1 MKIFLIT
8 KYKGLRMS
16 FFFEGNGFF
25 SDSYLTNSS
34 ITNNIITTS
43 AISKSSIDMLNITGD
58 YQNITNVAMPV
69 NPHDAVIKQYVDD
82 LNIRLKNYD
91 LSGTTGTLLTN
102 DLSGSYV
109 VTITNLVMD
118 GPSATFHIT
127 KNTPSIC
134 GHIVRHTLS
143 PGINYLTTL
152 KITWPA
158 YSGPILIKSNDKY
171 DGSYRVKIM

>member
-1 MKIFLIT
+1 
-8 KYKGLRMS
+8 MS

-25 SDSYLTNSS
+25 SDSYITNST

-43 AISKSSIDMLNITGD
+43 AISKSRIDMLDINGN
-58 YQNITNVAMPV
+58 YQNITNIAIPI

-91 LSGTTGTLLTN
+91 LTGTVGTLLSN
-102 DLSGSYV
+102 DLSGSFV
-109 VTITNLVMD
+109 VTVTNLVSN

-127 KNTPSIC
+127 KNTSSIC

-143 PGINYLTTL
+143 PGINSLTSL
-152 KITWPA
+152 SIVWPIG
-158 YSGPILIKSNDKY
+158 SGPKLVKSDDNY

>member
-1 MKIFLIT
+1 LKIFLIT

-43 AISKSSIDMLNITGD
+43 KISTSSIDMLNSVGD
-58 YQNITNVAMPV
+58 YQNITNVATPI

-82 LNIRLKNYD
+82 LNIRLKNYN
-91 LSGTTGTLLTN
+91 LAGTTGALLTN
-102 DLSGSYV
+102 DLSGSFV
-109 VTITNLVMD
+109 VTVTNLVID

-127 KNTPSIC
+127 KNSSSIC
-134 GHIVRHTLS
+134 GHVIRHTLS
-143 PGINYLTTL
+143 PGITSLTTL

-158 YSGPILIKSNDKY
+158 FSGPILIKSNDSY

>member
-25 SDSYLTNSS
+25 ADSYLTNSS
-34 ITNNIITTS
+34 ITNNIITSST
-43 AISKSSIDMLNITGD
+43 ISQSSLDMLDVSGN
-58 YQNITNVAMPV
+58 YQNITNVAIPI

-82 LNIRLKNYD
+82 LNIRVKNYD
-91 LSGTTGTLLTN
+91 LIGTTGTLLTN
-102 DLSGSYV
+102 DLSGSFV
-109 VTITNLVMD
+109 LTITNLVMD
-118 GPSATFHIT
+118 GPSASFHIT
-127 KNTPSIC
+127 KNSPGIC

-143 PGINYLTTL
+143 PGITSLTTL
-152 KITWPA
+152 NIIWPA
-158 YSGPILIKSNDKY
+158 YSGPILIKNNNSY

>member
-1 MKIFLIT
+1 
-8 KYKGLRMS
+8 MS

-25 SDSYLTNSS
+25 SDSYITNSTVTS
-34 ITNNIITTS
+34 NIITRS
-43 AISKSSIDMLNITGD
+43 AISTSSIDMLNTDGN

-82 LNIRLKNYD
+82 LNIRLQNYD
-91 LSGTTGTLLTN
+91 LLNTTGTLLTN
-102 DLSGSYV
+102 DLSGSFV
-109 VTITNLVMD
+109 VTVTNLVLD

-134 GHIVRHTLS
+134 GHVVRHTLS
-143 PGINYLTTL
+143 PGLGSLTTL
-152 KITWPA
+152 DIKWPTF
-158 YSGPILIKSNDKY
+158 SGPILIKSNGSY

>member
-1 MKIFLIT
+1 
-8 KYKGLRMS
+8 MS

-43 AISKSSIDMLNITGD
+43 KIFTSSIDMLNSAGD
-58 YQNITNVAMPV
+58 YQNITNVATPI

-91 LSGTTGTLLTN
+91 LIGTTGTLLTN
-102 DLSGSYV
+102 DLSGSFV
-109 VTITNLVMD
+109 VTVTNLVMD
-118 GPSATFHIT
+118 GPSATFHVT
-127 KNTPSIC
+127 KNTPGIC

-143 PGINYLTTL
+143 PGITSLTTL
-152 KITWPA
+152 NIKWPA
-158 YSGPILIKSNDKY
+158 YTGPILIKNNDSY

>member
-1 MKIFLIT
+1 
-8 KYKGLRMS
+8 MS

-25 SDSYLTNSS
+25 SDSYITNSTT
-34 ITNNIITTS
+34 TNNIITTS
-43 AISKSSIDMLNITGD
+43 KISTSSIDMLDTAGN
-58 YQNITNVAMPV
+58 YQNITNVAIPI

-91 LSGTTGTLLTN
+91 LTGTTGTLLTN

-109 VTITNLVMD
+109 VTVTNLVMN

-127 KNTPSIC
+127 KNSPSVC

-143 PGINYLTTL
+143 PGLGSLTSL
-152 KITWPA
+152 NITWPT
-158 YSGPILIKSNDKY
+158 YSGPYLIKSNGSY
-171 DGSYRVKIM
+171 DGSYRVKII